1 MPITVMIGGNRFVFD
16 GSMRYLVLP
25 KATMVEV
32 RMEYGCAD
40 EKGGNLLLLK
50 IEPKI
55 RQHVLFLREA
65 FGSMWYKLMVHLNH
79 QPASGC
85 RSARYVCN
93 ARVGGC
99 TQLSTPTTSMEWRPV
114 AVCFGVNKKSYPN

>member
-1 MPITVMIGGNRFVFD
+1 MIGGNRFVFD

-32 RMEYGCAD
+32 RMGMEYGCAD
-40 EKGGNLLLLK
+40 EKGGNLRLLK

-55 RQHVLFLREA
+55 RRHILFLREEA
-65 FGSMWYKLMVHLNH
+65 FGSMWYKLMVHLN
-79 QPASGC
+79 QRLAVAV
-85 RSARYVCN
+85 RAKYVCN